1 MDVWLPIGIA
11 WVYGGNHS
19 ITVGIVQGGEL
30 EPNYYSDIS
39 KVYKYIKCDGESFI
53 DINSGRSLCEV
64 KSPEFAA
71 IFEIGR
77 MMVDNNIS
85 FID

>member
-1 MDVWLPIGIA
+1 M
-11 WVYGGNHS
+11 
-19 ITVGIVQGGEL
+19 E
-30 EPNYYSDIS
+30 S

-53 DINSGRSLCEV
+53 DINSGRSLCKV